1 VSSLKRRTAVK
12 LRRGRRSDLDAL
24 TALERVIFAS
34 HVFAGHIMSR
44 TSFRRLLASP
54 SAAFILAQAGAKAG
68 AKAGAQRQLAGYVLV
83 LYRADSGAARIYSI
97 GVAAPFRRQGLARM
111 LVQAAEKDAVA
122 RGRKAMR
129 LEVRADERGTM
140 ALYESSGYRRLGRVP
155 RYYSGRVA
163 ALRLEK
169 MLGKEPRQR
178 S

>member
-1 VSSLKRRTAVK
+1 MTSSKRRTAIK
-12 LRRGRRSDLDAL
+12 LRRGRQSDLDAL
-24 TALERVIFAS
+24 TALEREIFAS
-34 HVFAGHIMSR
+34 RIFAGHIISR
-44 TSFRRLLASP
+44 ASFRRLLASP

-68 AKAGAQRQLAGYVLV
+68 AQLQLAGYVLV

-97 GVAAPFRRQGLARM
+97 GIAAPFRRRGLARM
-111 LVQAAEKDAVA
+111 LVRAAEKDAVA
-122 RGRKAMR
+122 RSRKAMR

-155 RYYSGRVA
+155 RYYGGRD